1 MPRAAAPAGAN
12 RQTNGL
18 MKFGGVLRQ
27 TTEIQGVL
35 TAEIFDPQD
44 LAYTYS
50 LFLQCFM
57 PLRHNAANQRRW
69 HA

>member
-27 TTEIQGVL
+27 TTEIQRVL
-35 TAEIFDPQD
+35 TAEIFNPQD
-44 LAYTYS
+44 LAYTHS

-69 HA
+69 HL